1 MDVIKIIR
9 LSCILSW
16 GAFSRKFLVKY
27 FIENK
32 KNKTNGANIQL
43 KRKRRKKIKTKSEIS
58 EIENNRKQ
66 R

>member
-16 GAFSRKFLVKY
+16 GGVFSRKFVVKY

-32 KNKTNGANIQL
+32 KNKSNGANVQL
-43 KRKRRKKIKTKSEIS
+43 KRKRQKEENKDKIR
-58 EIENNRKQ
+58 N
-66 R
+66 